1 MEQAIGLVMHKIFGS
16 LRFRIFSGSFIVLL
30 LGLLI
35 VNLYSRQM
43 AEIQIEAFE
52 TRASEAQAQ
61 RIENYFRDQNTLS
74 GGSSNEL
81 AKEAASLAK
90 IFGKRVV
97 FQDERGRILADSKT
111 EKRIRSLVEDKSLM
125 GLQVPKTRKKYL
137 EDLNRTPPFNDKFR
151 NLPIY
156 GVNNIS
162 SIAVGP
168 SVDGFQPPPEFSE
181 LRNEFNRS
189 LIVAGV
195 IGSIFGLIIASLT
208 SNWVLSPIRQL
219 KSSVSRFGSGQLN
232 ERVEVKG
239 SGELAELAQS
249 FNVMA
254 ERMDAAHQQRKKLI
268 ADISHELR
276 TPISNIQGYI
286 EAIEDE
292 ILEPNDNNMKI
303 MHDQIIQLSN
313 VVEDLR
319 VLAEVDSGELK
330 LKKEL
335 KLVKPIIEGAVQG
348 LNLNANE
355 KHITIVTNVG
365 ESEEVLLIDEERI
378 RQIVTNLLNNAI
390 RYSPEGSQI
399 DINLNETDRA
409 VQISVSDNGPG
420 IPDSDIEFVFNRFY
434 RVDSSRD
441 RASGG
446 RGLGLSI
453 AKEFVEAHG
462 GNIWVESDYGNG
474 SQFTFEIPKR
484 TQRT

>member
-1 MEQAIGLVMHKIFGS
+1 MELVIGLVMLKIFGS

-61 RIENYFRDQNTLS
+61 RIENYFREQKDLS

-81 AKEAASLAK
+81 AKEASSLAK

-97 FQDERGRILADSKT
+97 FQDDKGRILADSKT
-111 EKRIRSLVEDKSLM
+111 EKRIRSQIEDKSLK
-125 GLQVPKTRKKYL
+125 GLQVLQARKRYL
-137 EDLNRTPPFNDKFR
+137 EDLNRKPPFNDKFR
-151 NLPIY
+151 DLPIY

-181 LRNEFNRS
+181 LLGEINRS
-189 LIVAGV
+189 LVVAGV
-195 IGSIFGLIIASLT
+195 IGSIFGLIISSLT

-219 KSSVSRFGSGQLN
+219 KSSGSRFGSGQLN

-239 SGELAELAQS
+239 SGELEDLAES

-254 ERMDAAHQQRKKLI
+254 ERMDVAHQQRKKLI

-292 ILEPNDNNMKI
+292 ILEPNDSNIKI
-303 MHDQIIQLSN
+303 MHDQVIQLSN

-330 LKKEL
+330 LKKEP
-335 KLVKPIIEGAVQG
+335 KLVKPIIEGVVKA

-355 KHITIVTNVG
+355 KDISIVSNVE
-365 ESEEVLLIDEERI
+365 ESEEELLIDEERI
-378 RQIVTNLLNNAI
+378 RQILTNLLNNAL
-390 RYSPEGSQI
+390 RYSTAGAQI
-399 DINLNETDRA
+399 DINLVESDKS
-409 VQISVSDNGPG
+409 VQISVSDNGLG
-420 IPDSDIEFVFNRFY
+420 IPPGDIEFIFNRFY

-462 GNIWVESDYGNG
+462 GDIWVESVYGSG
-474 SQFTFEIPKR
+474 SKFTFEIPKL
-484 TQRT
+484 TH